1 VFEAGSDRER
11 VSRGTLGILPEMDDA
26 TRQLPGLFIVGEIAR
41 YGFNQTLGALGG
53 QRVLLTCSEALMDQA
68 AQVVH
73 DFGGKPVVRPLIRL
87 ESIPQRLQGLE
98 AYDWIA
104 LTSPSAVRCFHE
116 LMLKEKFDLRR
127 LPKIM
132 SVGSG
137 SARALEKVGLGCDLM
152 PESDFSGKGLLEA
165 AAPVVKGKKILRLRS
180 QKAGPELPDGLR
192 AAGAEVTDCVLYENQ
207 FVKYAEMPEF
217 DAVYFASAS
226 AVESFIEQ
234 WGADALKNKTVLAIG
249 GPTQAALKFAGLNAT
264 VVGEMS
270 TVEKSLYALAV
281 YEINRRFCNVS

>member
-1 VFEAGSDRER
+1 
-11 VSRGTLGILPEMDDA
+11 
-26 TRQLPGLFIVGEIAR
+26 
-41 YGFNQTLGALGG
+41 
-53 QRVLLTCSEALMDQA
+53 
-68 AQVVH
+68 
-73 DFGGKPVVRPLIRL
+73 L
-87 ESIPQRLQGLE
+87 EQI
-98 AYDWIA
+98 
-104 LTSPSAVRCFHE
+104 
-116 LMLKEKFDLRR
+116 
-127 LPKIM
+127 
-132 SVGSG
+132 
-137 SARALEKVGLGCDLM
+137 GLGCDLM
-152 PESDFSGKGLLEA
+152 PKNNFSAEGLLNV

-180 QKAGPELPDGLR
+180 QKAGPELADGLR